1 MDARLRPDG
10 PSLTLDLCVLQTVS
24 RYEQGSGHNLEDCVT
39 VTLEL
44 TGPTTENRPEGGRL
58 ITAIPHHHN
67 LSRFDRGPVPCKGE
81 CSRSL

>member
-10 PSLTLDLCVLQTVS
+10 PLPHSRLMRLQTAS
-24 RYEQGSGHNLEDCVT
+24 HNEQGSGHNLEDCVT